1 MGVVRYVGRVE
12 FAPGIWVGLELR
24 DPKGRHD
31 GKNSGDVC
39 IVSVNHVCS
48 SGTVQGRRYF
58 NCKSSHGLIVR
69 PRLVSVHGI
78 SGEDLIRP
86 ENEYPF

>member
-39 IVSVNHVCS
+39 IVSVNHVTCVPQARCRAG
-48 SGTVQGRRYF
+48 GTSIA
-58 NCKSSHGLIVR
+58 N
-69 PRLVSVHGI
+69 PPT
-78 SGEDLIRP
+78 D
-86 ENEYPF
+86 